1 MDAHI
6 KFEGNI
12 TDEIS
17 YDLEQLAYLIEQDC
31 DLSVG
36 REKQPPKPGV
46 KESGLIIGL
55 TIAGVVLSGIQ
66 ALFSALSYWG
76 SKQQKY
82 SLLICF
88 DNKTFLLENLD
99 RSETNQ
105 VLAEIARL
113 PILVNEKIKI
123 KIVKK

>member
-46 KESGLIIGL
+46 KETGL
-55 TIAGVVLSGIQ
+55 TQ
-66 ALFSALSYWG
+66 AHYIWCAEKG
-76 SKQQKY
+76 
-82 SLLICF
+82 
-88 DNKTFLLENLD
+88 
-99 RSETNQ
+99 RSSWLMKSES
-105 VLAEIARL
+105 
-113 PILVNEKIKI
+113 PYH
-123 KIVKK
+123 

>member
-36 REKQPPKPGV
+36 RENQPPKPGV

-66 ALFSALSYWG
+66 ALFSALSYWD
-76 SKQQKY
+76 SKQEKY
-82 SLLICF
+82 SLLISF
-88 DNKTFLLENLD
+88 DNKRFLLENMD
-99 RSETNQ
+99 RLETNQ
-105 VLAEIARL
+105 VLAEIAKR
-113 PILVNEKIKI
+113 PNFVNEKIKI